1 MAKSTKKTRRAVVE
15 DAEPVVDEED
25 VEEMTAPVVKKAE
38 PVVEKRGPSHFI
50 AILKGASSYNLA
62 GRTFLRG
69 EPVEVPI
76 HHFKMF
82 KQNGWF
88 LVQSLR

>member
-1 MAKSTKKTRRAVVE
+1 MAKTKKTRRAVAAADDENTPVRE
-15 DAEPVVDEED
+15 VAE
-25 VEEMTAPVVKKAE
+25 
-38 PVVEKRGPSHFI
+38 EKSGPTHFV
-50 AILKGASSYNLA
+50 AILKGARTYNLA

-76 HHFKMF
+76 KHLKMF

-88 LVQSLR
+88 LVQQPR